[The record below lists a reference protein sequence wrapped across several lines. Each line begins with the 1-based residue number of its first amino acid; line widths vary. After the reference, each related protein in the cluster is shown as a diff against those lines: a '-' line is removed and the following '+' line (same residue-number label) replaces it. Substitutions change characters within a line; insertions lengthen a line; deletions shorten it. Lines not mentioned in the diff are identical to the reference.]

1 MINTLLLILSIALVL
16 DCIFTGT
23 IRKALAPVNG
33 AMINALAVVLVF
45 DSSIWRYQR
54 NRSMK
59 KIALTLALLSLSVY
73 ADTHVY
79 ECEMAVAEVKNDVIR
94 NVVKANYG
102 AMVVDSG
109 EQFYVVRDDR
119 VLSSPYLIKRNGKLS
134 GVGEDKF
141 IYNKSGD
148 VYGVH
153 AKNASYLFDDSKEV
167 G

>member
-1 MINTLLLILSIALVL
+1 MKKL
-16 DCIFTGT
+16 
-23 IRKALAPVNG
+23 ALA
-33 AMINALAVVLVF
+33 
-45 DSSIWRYQR
+45 
-54 NRSMK
+54 
-59 KIALTLALLSLSVY
+59 LALLSLPVY

-79 ECEMAVAEVKNDVIR
+79 ECEMSVAEVKNDVIR
-94 NVVKANYG
+94 NVVKASYG

-119 VLSSPYLIKRNGKLS
+119 VLSSPYLTKRNGKLS

-141 IYNKSGD
+141 VYNKSSD

-153 AKNASYLFDDSKEV
+153 AKNASYLFDDCKEV

>member
-1 MINTLLLILSIALVL
+1 MKKL
-16 DCIFTGT
+16 
-23 IRKALAPVNG
+23 ALA
-33 AMINALAVVLVF
+33 
-45 DSSIWRYQR
+45 
-54 NRSMK
+54 
-59 KIALTLALLSLSVY
+59 LALLSLPVY

-79 ECEMAVAEVKNDVIR
+79 ECEMSVAEVKNDVIR
-94 NVVKANYG
+94 YG

-119 VLSSPYLIKRNGKLS
+119 VLSSPYLTKRNGKLS

-141 IYNKSGD
+141 VYNKSGD

-153 AKNASYLFDDSKEV
+153 AKNASYLFDDCKEV